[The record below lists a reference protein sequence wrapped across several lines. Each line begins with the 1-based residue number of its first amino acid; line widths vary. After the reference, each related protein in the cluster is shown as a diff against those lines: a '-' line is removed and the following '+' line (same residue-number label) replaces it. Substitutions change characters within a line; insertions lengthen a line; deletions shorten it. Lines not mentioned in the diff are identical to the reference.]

1 MTVLLDIAYLSCRPN
16 ILLPWMMNFA
26 DAACGQEVNP
36 CLDMVHVYFCRLVA
50 AFFLKLPT
58 VASDPPS
65 SNCMQQ
71 EGKFQ
76 PSWLK
81 IDDDITGGK
90 KAFFFSTVAP

>member
-1 MTVLLDIAYLSCRPN
+1 MQAKYIIAMDDELRRCSLRARSEP
-16 ILLPWMMNFA
+16 LFRH
-26 DAACGQEVNP
+26 GP
-36 CLDMVHVYFCRLVA
+36 CLFLPAGCSL
-50 AFFLKLPT
+50 FLKLPT

-81 IDDDITGGK
+81 IEDDITGGK